1 MTTATTHTDASS
13 PESPGSS
20 GSSGSGG
27 PALRKSAP
35 HEPGARSQVPRRS
48 DPFAVVRHTLTLTW
62 RNLVKLKHQPEQLID
77 LTLQPVIFIVMF
89 VYLFGG
95 AIEGSTHDYLQFV
108 LPGILV
114 QTVVFASLGTGVG
127 LCEDV
132 AKGVFDRFRSLPI
145 SRFAPLAGA
154 VLGDICRYMVAI
166 AMVFGFGSAIGFRVQ
181 TNALAALAAVGLV
194 LVFAFAMC
202 WIFALLGV
210 VMKNPRSVQGTAMLV
225 GFPLTF
231 GANIFARTET
241 MPGWLQAWVDVNP
254 ISHLTS
260 AVRGLLVGGEVAGHA
275 VATLLWAAAIFAVF
289 APLAVRRYKNNT

>member
-1 MTTATTHTDASS
+1 MTTATAHSAASS
-13 PESPGSS
+13 PDTPDTPDATVLTKTPGTPNDS
-20 GSSGSGG
+20 G
-27 PALRKSAP
+27 K
-35 HEPGARSQVPRRS
+35 RSQVPRRS

-181 TNALAALAAVGLV
+181 TDVLAALAAVGLV

-210 VMKNPRSVQGTAMLV
+210 TMKNPRSVQGTAMLV

-289 APLAVRRYKNNT
+289 APLAVRKYKNNT